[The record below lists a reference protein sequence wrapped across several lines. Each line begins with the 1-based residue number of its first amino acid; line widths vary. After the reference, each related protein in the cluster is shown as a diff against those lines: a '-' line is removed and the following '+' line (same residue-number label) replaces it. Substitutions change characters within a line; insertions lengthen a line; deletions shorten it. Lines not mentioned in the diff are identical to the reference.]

1 MAATPVMSPP
11 SPGRVLVVDDDEAVR
26 EVYVRFLKHDGH
38 HVVAA
43 ASGDEAVELFA
54 SQPFDCVV
62 SDVMMPGMSGIEL
75 LRKIRA
81 HDLDVPVIM
90 ATGSPAL
97 DTAVAA
103 VDEGAARYLVKPFE
117 RALFAN
123 TVSQCVKLSRMARL
137 KREALEALG
146 GPDKLIGDRAGLSVR
161 FDSALAS
168 LHMLYQPIVRL
179 SDRSLYG
186 YEALVRTQ
194 EPSIPHPGVLFD
206 VAERLERIPDV
217 SRKIRDVAPLPFA
230 KAPQRGWL
238 FINLHVHDLLDD
250 RLYELATP
258 LAALAPRVTL
268 EITERAALD
277 GVTDVRGRIE
287 RLRKMGFRIAVDDL
301 GAGYAGLNS
310 FAHLEPEVVKL
321 DMTLVRGIE
330 TSATKQKLV
339 RSMALL
345 CREMGLDVV
354 SEGIETKAEL
364 DCMVAMGCDLFQGY
378 LFGKPGPAFVEP
390 RFP

>member
-1 MAATPVMSPP
+1 MAAAPAKPTPT
-11 SPGRVLVVDDDEAVR
+11 PGRVLIVDDDDGVR
-26 EVYVRFLKHDGH
+26 DVYVRFLKHDGH
-38 HVVAA
+38 EVVAA
-43 ASGDEAVELFA
+43 ASGAEAVDLFA

-62 SDVMMPGMSGIEL
+62 SDIMMPGMSGIEL

-81 HDLDVPVIM
+81 YDLDVPVIM

-117 RALFAN
+117 RSLLTS
-123 TVSQCVKLSRMARL
+123 TVAQCVKLSRIAKL

-161 FDSALAS
+161 FDSALTS

-179 SDRSLYG
+179 SDKSLYG
-186 YEALVRTQ
+186 YEALVRTK

-206 VAERLERIPDV
+206 VAERLKRIPDV
-217 SRKIRDVAPLPFA
+217 SRKIRDAAPVPFPA
-230 KAPQRGWL
+230 APERGRL
-238 FINLHVHDLLDD
+238 FINLHVHDLLDE
-250 RLYELATP
+250 RLYEAGTP
-258 LAALAPRVTL
+258 LAAIASRVTL

-277 GVTDVRGRIE
+277 GVHDVRSRVE
-287 RLRKMGFRIAVDDL
+287 TLRKMGFRIAVDDL

-330 TSATKQKLV
+330 KSATKQKLV
-339 RSMALL
+339 RSMATL

-354 SEGIETKAEL
+354 SEGVETKDEL
-364 DCMVAMGCDLFQGY
+364 DCMVAMGCDIFQGY
-378 LFGKPGPAFVEP
+378 FFGKPGAAFVEP
-390 RFP
+390 KFP